1 MHANGV
7 VKAVLLTMV
16 LTLVLTLSACTDKGV
31 APPLPTLDGDWIVTN
46 EANGVKTLLELNQ
59 NGDNLTGYWHPTD
72 RSILVT
78 GRINAS
84 NEFNLT
90 GRTGNQSYV
99 FNAEANDSFSRFSGR
114 LGVFDTRGQRVSL
127 QMISGRR

>member
-1 MHANGV
+1 MPRGAFGAV
-7 VKAVLLTMV
+7 VILA
-16 LTLVLTLSACTDKGV
+16 LTLGIVACTDKGV

-46 EANGVKTLLELNQ
+46 EANGVKTLLELRQ
-59 NGDNLTGYWHPTD
+59 KDANLTGYWHRTSAP
-72 RSILVT
+72 IFVT

-90 GRTGNQSYV
+90 GRTGNQTYV
-99 FNAEANDSFSRFSGR
+99 FNAEANDTFSRFSGR
-114 LGVFDTRGQRVSL
+114 LSVFDTRGQRVSL